1 MQKKIIIS
9 LSRVFPVTHSR
20 RGEPTDFASKLASG
34 EKKHTIRRNYDLWK
48 VNAEK
53 MERGK
58 FYLSIRQWSGKP
70 YNSPQVEIAQRHNPI
85 GVQPVE
91 LYYHADNDT
100 ITAKVMRGERRI
112 SSLDYPEPKP
122 TFANA
127 TIDGR
132 EWLDADCY
140 TLAKNDGL
148 SVQDFKEWF
157 FGKDPKE
164 DKVFKGGIIHFTDLR
179 Y

>member
-1 MQKKIIIS
+1 MKKIIIT
-9 LSRVFPVTHSR
+9 LSMVFPATHSR
-20 RGEPTDFASKLASG
+20 RGELTEFAGKLSSG
-34 EKKHTIRRNYDLWK
+34 AKKHTIRKNYDLWK
-48 VNAEK
+48 VNTEK

-85 GVQPVE
+85 GVQPIE

-100 ITAKVMRGERRI
+100 ITAK
-112 SSLDYPEPKP
+112 
-122 TFANA
+122 
-127 TIDGR
+127 IDGR

-140 TLAKNDGL
+140 TRAKNDGL

-157 FGKDPKE
+157 FRQRP
-164 DKVFKGGIIHFTDLR
+164 KGGQSFQGR
-179 Y
+179 YNSFHRFQILICTG

>member
-1 MQKKIIIS
+1 MKKKIIIT
-9 LSRVFPVTHSR
+9 LSRLFPATHSR

-34 EKKHTIRRNYDLWK
+34 EKKHTIRKNYDQWK

-53 MERGK
+53 MERSK
-58 FYLSIRQWSGKP
+58 FYLSIRQWSGRP
-70 YNSPQVEIAQRHNPI
+70 YKSPQVEIAQRNNPI
-85 GVQPVE
+85 GVQPIE

-100 ITAKVMRGERRI
+100 ITAK
-112 SSLDYPEPKP
+112 
-122 TFANA
+122 
-127 TIDGR
+127 IDGR

-140 TLAKNDGL
+140 TIAKNDGL

-164 DKVFKGGIIHFTDLR
+164 DKVFTGVIIHFTDFR

>member
-1 MQKKIIIS
+1 MQTQSPRYICKRQPKKFKISLMKKKIIIT

-20 RGEPTDFASKLASG
+20 RGEPTGFASKLASG

-100 ITAKVMRGERRI
+100 ITAK
-112 SSLDYPEPKP
+112 
-122 TFANA
+122 
-127 TIDGR
+127 IDGR

>member
-1 MQKKIIIS
+1 MKKKIIIT
-9 LSRVFPVTHSR
+9 LSRVFPVTLSR
-20 RGEPTDFASKLASG
+20 RGEPTDFATKLASG

-58 FYLSIRQWSGKP
+58 SYLSIRQWSGKP

-85 GVQPVE
+85 GVQPIE

-100 ITAKVMRGERRI
+100 ITAK
-112 SSLDYPEPKP
+112 
-122 TFANA
+122 
-127 TIDGR
+127 IDGR

-148 SVQDFKEWF
+148 SIQDFKEWF

-164 DKVFKGGIIHFTDLR
+164 DKVFIGGIIHFTDFR

>member
-1 MQKKIIIS
+1 MKKKIIIT
-9 LSRVFPVTHSR
+9 LSRVFPTTHSR

-34 EKKHTIRRNYDLWK
+34 VKKHTIRKNYDLWK
-48 VNAEK
+48 INAEK

-58 FYLSIRQWSGKP
+58 FHLSIRQWSGRP
-70 YNSPQVEIAQRHNPI
+70 YNSPQVEIAQRNNPI
-85 GVQPVE
+85 GVQPIE

-100 ITAKVMRGERRI
+100 ITAK
-112 SSLDYPEPKP
+112 
-122 TFANA
+122 
-127 TIDGR
+127 IDGR

-140 TLAKNDGL
+140 TIAKNDGL

-157 FGKDPKE
+157 FGKDPHE
-164 DKVFKGGIIHFTDLR
+164 DKVFTGVIIHFTDFR

>member
-1 MQKKIIIS
+1 MQTQSPRYICKRQPKIFKISLMKKKIIIT

-20 RGEPTDFASKLASG
+20 RGEPTGFASKLASG

-100 ITAKVMRGERRI
+100 ITAK
-112 SSLDYPEPKP
+112 
-122 TFANA
+122 
-127 TIDGR
+127 IDGR

-164 DKVFKGGIIHFTDLR
+164 DKVFKGGIIHFTDFR

>member
-1 MQKKIIIS
+1 MKKKIIIT
-9 LSRVFPVTHSR
+9 LSRLFPATHSR
-20 RGEPTDFASKLASG
+20 KGEPTDFSHLLLNGNKI
-34 EKKHTIRRNYDLWK
+34 HTIRANYDLWK

-58 FYLSIRQWSGKP
+58 FYLSIRQWSGRP

-100 ITAKVMRGERRI
+100 ITAK
-112 SSLDYPEPKP
+112 
-122 TFANA
+122 
-127 TIDGR
+127 IDGR

>member
-1 MQKKIIIS
+1 MKKKIIIT

-20 RGEPTDFASKLASG
+20 RGEPTGFASKLASG
-34 EKKHTIRRNYDLWK
+34 EKIHTIRRNYDQWK
-48 VNAEK
+48 VNSEK

-58 FYLSIRQWSGKP
+58 FYLSVRQWSGKP

-100 ITAKVMRGERRI
+100 ITAK
-112 SSLDYPEPKP
+112 
-122 TFANA
+122 
-127 TIDGR
+127 IDGR

>member
-1 MQKKIIIS
+1 MQKKILIT

-20 RGEPTDFASKLASG
+20 RGEPTGFASKLASG
-34 EKKHTIRRNYDLWK
+34 EKKHTIRRNYDRWK

-53 MERGK
+53 MERGQ

-100 ITAKVMRGERRI
+100 ITAK
-112 SSLDYPEPKP
+112 
-122 TFANA
+122 
-127 TIDGR
+127 IDGR
-132 EWLDADCY
+132 EWLDSDCY

-164 DKVFKGGIIHFTDLR
+164 DKVFKGGIIHFTDFR